1 MRFAAIHTGPLLQW
15 QATSIRRLLAQ
26 PGATLAQRR
35 EISAPKV
42 SRGALS
48 ALGYP
53 GRGTLLDESQ
63 MNDEPPAQA
72 SDGGLDFCIAF
83 DARAAASAPQS
94 RLGTW
99 LFDVDGAESAPGL
112 NAFCEGRDV
121 VEARLLQI
129 DSAGTIT
136 CLRAGALGVNR
147 FSLTLTIDTLL
158 DELSRWPADALREIE
173 AGLEH
178 GGSVPPP
185 ATGREPD
192 FPTLAGAVI
201 GLGMCRAAAILEKRF
216 YTYSWNIGVVDATP
230 AEIARASA
238 LPPVTW
244 CDAGRTRF
252 LADPFGVIIGGMP
265 SAYCEE
271 IDPAT
276 TRGVI
281 LRLELVDGELKPA
294 ARMLDESYHLSYPYV
309 FEHEGA
315 WYGIPESGQNN
326 EVTLYR
332 LENSGRAWRKH
343 AVLLSG
349 VRAVDSSVFVH
360 NGKFWLLCGVN
371 DDGPNHKLYVYHAD
385 ALLGPWRPHVRNPV
399 KVDIRSAR
407 PAGAPFMLD
416 GALHRPAQDCTRK
429 YGRRVSILRM
439 TAIDERK
446 YEEQLVAVIEP
457 QRGRYARGLHTLS
470 AVGAQTLIDGLH
482 RDFSLRAAGYR
493 TVRSFRRLFG
503 RRTKVEAKP
512 SPDKDERGTS
522 GEQMSDSAALKK

>member
-1 MRFAAIHTGPLLQW
+1 VRFAAIHSGPLLRW
-15 QATSIRRLLAQ
+15 HANTIGRLLAR
-26 PGATLAQRR
+26 PSATLAQRSELPAHNDLR
-35 EISAPKV
+35 SALSILGYPA
-42 SRGALS
+42 RGALLS
-48 ALGYP
+48 
-53 GRGTLLDESQ
+53 ESP
-63 MNDEPPAQA
+63 MNEMPPSLQ
-72 SDGGLDFCIAF
+72 SDGALDFCIAF
-83 DARAAASAPQS
+83 DARAAASAPHS

-99 LFDVDGAESAPGL
+99 VFDVDGSECAPGL

-129 DSAGTIT
+129 DGAGSAA
-136 CLRAGALGVNR
+136 CLRTGAMGVNR
-147 FSLTLTIDTLL
+147 FSLLLTVDGLL
-158 DELSRWPADALREIE
+158 DELARWPAEALRDVE
-173 AGLEH
+173 AGLES
-178 GGSVPPP
+178 GAPSAPP
-185 ATGREPD
+185 AAPCEPT
-192 FPTLAGAVI
+192 FPTVAGAVA
-201 GLGMCRAAAILEKRF
+201 GLGMRRAAAILEKRF
-216 YTYSWNIGVVDATP
+216 YTFSWNIGVVNATP

-252 LADPFGVIIGGMP
+252 LADPFGAIIDGRP

-281 LRLELVDGELKPA
+281 LRLDLVDGELKPA
-294 ARMLDESYHLSYPYV
+294 ERMLDESYHLSYPYV
-309 FEHEGA
+309 FEHENV

-332 LENSGRAWRKH
+332 LESSGRAWRKH
-343 AVLLSG
+343 AVLIPGL
-349 VRAVDSSVFVH
+349 RAVDSTVFVH
-360 NGKFWLLCGVN
+360 DGKYWLLCGVN
-371 DDGPNHKLYVYHAD
+371 DDGPNHKLHVYHAD

-439 TAIDERK
+439 TSIDERK

-457 QRGRYARGLHTLS
+457 HRGRYARGLHTLS
-470 AVGAQTLIDGLH
+470 AIGGQTLIDGLH

-493 TVRSFRRLFG
+493 TVRSFRRFFG

-512 SPDKDERGTS
+512 HPDKDERCTG
-522 GEQMSDSAALKK
+522 GEQMADAATFEK